1 MSVKE
6 RNGRAK
12 RAYLKGLTAR
22 LEDKDRKTNPY
33 KFSEWGTGFAWL
45 KGWNAADSAIKH
57 DHLIPLLER
66 AIELLADT
74 AVNANPDKRNQ
85 IYWQIAGLVL
95 PAERL
100 LRHKVSTWDRYRST
114 EKELKQR
121 ARTAAVRQ

>member
-22 LEDKDRKTNPY
+22 LEDKGRKINPY

-74 AVNANPDKRNQ
+74 AEYDRLS
-85 IYWQIAGLVL
+85 AGLGRGFSDPWGTSFTVTRKAL
-95 PAERL
+95 
-100 LRHKVSTWDRYRST
+100 
-114 EKELKQR
+114 
-121 ARTAAVRQ
+121 